1 MSHRDHR
8 ATRNQK
14 PHTQNTHAPVTSY
27 PAIRKQFCLLYFI
40 IFAEHIILPLN
51 TEFFI
56 ARRLILDK
64 ETKKTIS
71 RSILSIAVFGVGLSL
86 AVMIIA
92 VSVVTG
98 FKNEITNKVV
108 GFGSHIQILNFDSNI
123 SYETQPIKK
132 DQEFLSDLRSEPNIL
147 NVQVFATKAGIIKTQ
162 TDIQGVVLK
171 GIGSD
176 FNWNFFEKYI
186 TEGDIFYV
194 RDSVRTNKV
203 VISKYLASLLKLN
216 VGDEFIM
223 YFIQEPARMRRF
235 EVSGIYETSLDEFD
249 KIFVLADIS
258 HIQRLNDWDDN
269 QISGFE
275 ITINNFNQLDE
286 STYRIMN
293 IVGFGFEDDRT
304 RLKVVNIYDKYP
316 QIFDWLNLQ
325 DMNVIVILILMIVVA
340 SFNMVSG
347 LLILILDR
355 TSMIGI
361 LKALGTI
368 NLTIRRIFLY
378 QSGFLIVKG
387 LFWGNLIGLALCLLQ
402 KEFEIMKLDQ
412 SSYYLTM
419 VPINLNLFHILA
431 LNIGTCLVVMMILII
446 PSMIISRI
454 SPVKAIR
461 FN

>member
-1 MSHRDHR
+1 
-8 ATRNQK
+8 
-14 PHTQNTHAPVTSY
+14 
-27 PAIRKQFCLLYFI
+27 
-40 IFAEHIILPLN
+40 LN

-71 RSILSIAVFGVGLSL
+71 RSILSIAVFGVSLSL
-86 AVMIIA
+86 AVMVVA
-92 VSVVTG
+92 VAVVTG

-108 GFGSHIQILNFDSNI
+108 GFGSHIQILNFDSNL
-123 SYETQPIKK
+123 SYETQPIRK
-132 DQEFLSDLRSEPNIL
+132 DQEFLSSLRSEPYIS
-147 NVQVFATKAGIIKTQ
+147 NVQVFATKAGIIKTR

-176 FNWNFFEKYI
+176 FNWDFFENYI
-186 TEGDIFYV
+186 TEGEIFYV
-194 RDSVRTNKV
+194 LDSVRTNKV
-203 VISKYLASLLKLN
+203 IVSKYLANLLKLH

-223 YFIQEPARMRRF
+223 YFIQEPPRMRRF
-235 EVSGIYETSLDEFD
+235 EVSGIYETSLEEFD

-258 HIQRLNDWDDN
+258 HIQRLNDWNDN

-275 ITINNFNQLDE
+275 ITVTDFNRLDE
-286 STYRIMN
+286 LTYQVMN
-293 IVGFGFEDDRT
+293 MVGFGFEKDGS
-304 RLKVVNIYDKYP
+304 RLKVVNIHDKYP

-325 DMNVIVILILMIVVA
+325 DVNVIIILLLMLVVA
-340 SFNMVSG
+340 GFNMVSG

-355 TSMIGI
+355 TNMIGI
-361 LKALGTI
+361 LKALGTV
-368 NLTIRRIFLY
+368 NLSIRKIFLY
-378 QSGFLIVKG
+378 QSGFLIIKG

-402 KEFEIMKLDQ
+402 KEFEILKLDQ
-412 SSYYLTM
+412 SSYYLTT

>member
-1 MSHRDHR
+1 M
-8 ATRNQK
+8 
-14 PHTQNTHAPVTSY
+14 
-27 PAIRKQFCLLYFI
+27 
-40 IFAEHIILPLN
+40 N

-71 RSILSIAVFGVGLSL
+71 RSILSIAVFGVSLSL
-86 AVMIIA
+86 AVMVVA
-92 VSVVTG
+92 VAVVTG

-108 GFGSHIQILNFDSNI
+108 GFGSHIQILNFDSNL
-123 SYETQPIKK
+123 SYETQPIRK
-132 DQEFLSDLRSEPNIL
+132 DQEFLSSLRSEPYIS
-147 NVQVFATKAGIIKTQ
+147 NVQVFATKAGIIKTR

-176 FNWNFFEKYI
+176 FNWDFFENYI
-186 TEGDIFYV
+186 TEGEIFYV
-194 RDSVRTNKV
+194 LDSVRTNKV
-203 VISKYLASLLKLN
+203 IVSKYLANLLKLH

-223 YFIQEPARMRRF
+223 YFIQEPPRMRRF
-235 EVSGIYETSLDEFD
+235 EVSGIYETSLEEFD

-258 HIQRLNDWDDN
+258 HIQRLNDWNDN

-275 ITINNFNQLDE
+275 ITVTDFNRLDE
-286 STYRIMN
+286 LTYQVMN
-293 IVGFGFEDDRT
+293 MVGFGFEKDGS
-304 RLKVVNIYDKYP
+304 RLKVVNIHDKYP

-325 DMNVIVILILMIVVA
+325 DVNVIIILLLMLVVA
-340 SFNMVSG
+340 GFNMVSG

-355 TSMIGI
+355 TNMIGI
-361 LKALGTI
+361 LKALGTV
-368 NLTIRRIFLY
+368 NLSIRKIFLY
-378 QSGFLIVKG
+378 QSGFLIIKG

-402 KEFEIMKLDQ
+402 KEFEILKLDQ
-412 SSYYLTM
+412 SSYYLTT